1 MAKDICKL
9 APLAVR
15 AAKQAMTRSLSMPL
29 EEGLR
34 FEDLLV
40 KNLRKTEDVEE
51 GLKAFAEKRK
61 PIFKG
66 K

>member
-1 MAKDICKL
+1 MG
-9 APLAVR
+9 VR
-15 AAKQAMTRSLSMPL
+15 AAKQAVNTSIETDLKT
-29 EEGLR
+29 GLDIER
-34 FEDLLV
+34 MLYSRIIE
-40 KNLRKTEDVEE
+40 TEDRIE